1 MATIDS
7 AILILDAESNNQVE
21 VIVLCQL
28 TIPPS
33 EVQSQFRLEC
43 TIFGSD
49 LLRDDFLFSYDSQ
62 FFFGFNAN
70 TNSRFT
76 KTVSRGLLNEDLVGR
91 DEVVGKVTLRNLTLN
106 KVVKRNTSVVEVVL

>member
-7 AILILDAESNNQVE
+7 AILALDAESNNQVE
-21 VIVLCQL
+21 VIVACQI

-33 EVQSQFRLEC
+33 EAQSQFRLDC
-43 TIFGSD
+43 TVFGSD
-49 LLRDDFLFSYDSQ
+49 LLRDDFIFSYESQ
-62 FFFGFNAN
+62 LFFGFNAP
-70 TNSRFT
+70 TNLRLE
-76 KTVSRGLLNEDLVGR
+76 KTVSRGALNEDLVGS